1 MLEAQNLVKSYNDTP
16 VLDKINLTVEN
27 GQLYALLGKNGAGKT
42 TLINLMLGLLLPD
55 SGKTLIRGNDSRALT
70 KEDKQKMGAVPEDM
84 ALIEELNGYDY
95 LFFIG
100 KIYGMP
106 KETLQKRIDDLFG
119 FFFEKPGDLKKRIS
133 KYSSGMKKK
142 LAFCAAVIH
151 TPQVLI
157 LDEPFSGLDPL
168 VANQMIDFLKKYRR
182 NDRVIF
188 VSSHDL
194 AYVEKIATHIGVLEG
209 AQLQF
214 NSTMED
220 FTHNGQNQ
228 LDAALLEIIKPS
240 DSNLE
245 KFDWL

>member
-1 MLEAQNLVKSYNDTP
+1 MLEAQNLVKSYYDAP
-16 VLDKINLTVEN
+16 VLDNINLSIEN
-27 GQLYALLGKNGAGKT
+27 GQVYALLGKNGAGKT
-42 TLINLMLGLLLPD
+42 TLINLMLDMLLPD
-55 SGKTLIRGNDSRALT
+55 SGKTLIRGKDSRLLT
-70 KEDKQKMGAVPEDM
+70 KEDKQKMGAVPEEM

-100 KIYGMP
+100 KIYGMQ
-106 KETLQKRIDDLFG
+106 KETLQKRIADLFG
-119 FFFEKPGDLKKRIS
+119 FFFENPKDLKKRIS

-151 TPQVLI
+151 TPHVLI

-168 VANQMIDFLKKYRR
+168 VAHQMIDFVKKYQRD
-182 NDRVIF
+182 DRVIF

-194 AYVEKIATHIGVLEG
+194 AYVEKIATHIGVLDEG
-209 AQLQF
+209 RLQF
-214 NSTMED
+214 DSTMED

-228 LDAALLEIIKPS
+228 LDSALLEILKPS